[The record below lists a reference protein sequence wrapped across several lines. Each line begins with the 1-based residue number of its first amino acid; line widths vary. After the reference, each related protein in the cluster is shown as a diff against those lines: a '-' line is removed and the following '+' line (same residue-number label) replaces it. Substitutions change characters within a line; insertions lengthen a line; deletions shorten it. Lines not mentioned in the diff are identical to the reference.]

1 MESAETVSYWR
12 ERALDA
18 ESELKFIKT
27 EYGDEDSEEL
37 TRDALLLKA
46 RALESERDSL
56 LKRIDKMMVELD
68 VANAFHNVAVSE
80 RNAAWYEVNSLRREL
95 DAVGATTAPLYTSQ
109 EREVLIRERDEARSA
124 AARMLDLGWKLHDD
138 AVHWLD
144 GPADTNG
151 DSLLR
156 TSIYNWDSETT
167 IFNFGDL
174 QRHYRRDL
182 QESLDCIKMILEADA
197 LKQHAFERGACDE
210 SIYETCK
217 RLILSGASK

>member
-18 ESELKFIKT
+18 ESELKFIKS

-109 EREVLIRERDEARSA
+109 EREVLIRERDTARAAHAEQLRVLEATQKTLRC
-124 AARMLDLGWKLHDD
+124 
-138 AVHWLD
+138 V
-144 GPADTNG
+144 TNG
-151 DSLLR
+151 VLNQSVLRSSCEDSSDGVYRVHLR
-156 TSIYNWDSETT
+156 ENDWDRLYALCKDFSSENT
-167 IFNFGDL
+167 
-174 QRHYRRDL
+174 
-182 QESLDCIKMILEADA
+182 
-197 LKQHAFERGACDE
+197 
-210 SIYETCK
+210 
-217 RLILSGASK
+217 